1 MKMRFEGQ
9 IFNDNLNFYK
19 QNLECSEDD
28 KFVLHIYM

>member
-9 IFNDNLNFYK
+9 IFNDNLNFYP
-19 QNLECSEDD
+19 QNLEYSGDD